1 MELQIL
7 RFIQQF
13 MNPVLN
19 TFFEVITF
27 LGEETLIIP
36 ILAFIYWLIDK
47 RKGELI
53 AFSIFTTF
61 LLNNFLKGIFDL
73 PRPIGEEGIIT
84 LREHTAT
91 GSSFPSG
98 HTQAATTALTSG
110 ALILKKKPFTT
121 FAVILS
127 LLIGLSRLYLGVHY
141 PKDVLV
147 GLILGIAIAILC
159 YKSFY
164 SNHKKRHYLILF
176 FVSIALLLF
185 NQASDMIKA
194 VGSFS
199 GFVLGVTLENNYV
212 NFSLPKNKIKGLLR
226 FTIGLVL
233 ILGIKEGFKYILPVS
248 LISDYFRYFM
258 LTFSAIGLWPWL
270 FNKFKL

>member
-36 ILAFIYWLIDK
+36 ILAFIYWLVDK

>member
-19 TFFEVITF
+19 IFFEVITF

-61 LLNNFLKGIFDL
+61 LLNNFLKGIFNL

-110 ALILKKKPFTT
+110 ALIIKKKSFTT
-121 FAVILS
+121 FATILS

-176 FVSIALLLF
+176 FVSIAILLF

>member
-19 TFFEVITF
+19 IFFEVITF

-61 LLNNFLKGIFDL
+61 LLNNFLKGIFNL

-110 ALILKKKPFTT
+110 ALIIKKKPFTT

-176 FVSIALLLF
+176 FVSIAILLF